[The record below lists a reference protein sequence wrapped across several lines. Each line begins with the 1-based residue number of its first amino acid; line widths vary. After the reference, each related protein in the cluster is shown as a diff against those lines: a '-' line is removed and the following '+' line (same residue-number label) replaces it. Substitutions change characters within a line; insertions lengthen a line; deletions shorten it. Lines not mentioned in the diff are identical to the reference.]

1 MGADAGASPQRFE
14 EQAMLSAQHLVKSF
28 AGRRVIENVTLKLN
42 RGEVVGLLGPNGAGK
57 TTTFQMLT
65 GMLVPDAGQIT
76 LDGHDITTMPFYDR
90 ARFGIA
96 YLPQAPF
103 VPRGLSVEQNI
114 MLVLEARLAHA
125 SLRKARMEE
134 LIEEF
139 RLGEVRKAR
148 VGNLSGGQRRRCEIA
163 ITLACEPSFAMLD
176 EPFAGVDPHAT
187 DEIGKMIDHLADRDI
202 GVLITDHKAR
212 ELLGIVDRAYV
223 IDSGRVLAEGDV
235 EEIVSHQ
242 DVRRVYLGEEF
253 RL

>member
-1 MGADAGASPQRFE
+1 
-14 EQAMLSAQHLVKSF
+14 MLSAQHLVKAF
-28 AGRRVIENVTLKLN
+28 AGRRVIEEVTLRLE

-65 GMLVPDAGQIT
+65 GMIRPDAGAIV
-76 LDGHDITTMPFYDR
+76 LDGHNVTAMPFYDR

-103 VPRGLSVEQNI
+103 VPRGLTVEQNLT
-114 MLVLEARLAHA
+114 LVLEARHGAGA
-125 SLRKARMEE
+125 RKAKMAE

-139 RLGEVRKAR
+139 RLEDVRGKR

-187 DEIGKMIDHLADRDI
+187 DEIGKMIHYLADRDI

-223 IDSGRVLAEGDV
+223 IESGRVLAEGNV
-235 EEIVSHQ
+235 EEIVAHQ

>member
-1 MGADAGASPQRFE
+1 
-14 EQAMLSAQHLVKSF
+14 MLSAQHLVKAF
-28 AGRRVIENVTLKLN
+28 AGRRVIEEVTLQLE

-65 GMLVPDAGQIT
+65 GMIRPDAGAIV
-76 LDGHDITTMPFYDR
+76 LDGHDVTAMPFYDR

-103 VPRGLSVEQNI
+103 VPRGLTVEQNI
-114 MLVLEARLAHA
+114 RLVLEARLADGA
-125 SLRKARMEE
+125 AQKGKMDDLLA
-134 LIEEF
+134 EF
-139 RLGEVRKAR
+139 RLGDLRAKK
-148 VGNLSGGQRRRCEIA
+148 VGDLSGGQRRRCEIA

-187 DEIGKMIDHLADRDI
+187 EEIGRMIHHLAERDI

-212 ELLGIVDRAYV
+212 ELLGIVHRAYV
-223 IDSGRVLAEGDV
+223 IESGRVLAEGDV
-235 EEIVSHQ
+235 AEIIADQ

>member
-1 MGADAGASPQRFE
+1 
-14 EQAMLSAQHLVKSF
+14 MLSAQHLVKSF
-28 AGRRVIENVTLKLN
+28 AGRRVIENVTLQLA

-65 GMLVPDAGQIT
+65 GMIVPDAGVIT
-76 LDGHDITTMPFYDR
+76 LDGHNVTAMPFYDR

-103 VPRGLSVEQNI
+103 VPRGLTVEQNI
-114 MLVLEARLAHA
+114 TLVLEARLASA
-125 SLRKARMEE
+125 AARRTKMAQ

-139 RLGEVRKAR
+139 RLEEVHRTR

-163 ITLACEPSFAMLD
+163 IALACEPSFAMLD
-176 EPFAGVDPHAT
+176 EPFAGVDPNAT
-187 DEIGKMIDHLADRDI
+187 DEIGQIIHHLADRDI

-212 ELLGIVDRAYV
+212 ELLGIVHRAYV
-223 IDSGRVLAEGDV
+223 IESGRVLAEGDV
-235 EEIVSHQ
+235 DEIVADL

>member
-1 MGADAGASPQRFE
+1 
-14 EQAMLSAQHLVKSF
+14 MLSAQHLVKAF
-28 AGRRVIENVTLKLN
+28 AGRRVIEDVTLQLT

-57 TTTFQMLT
+57 STTFQMLT
-65 GMLVPDAGQIT
+65 GMIRPDAGAVI
-76 LDGHDITTMPFYDR
+76 LDGHKVTAMPFYDR

-103 VPRGLSVEQNI
+103 VPRGLTVEQNI
-114 MLVLEARLAHA
+114 RLVLEARLADA
-125 SLRKARMEE
+125 ATRRQTMAAL
-134 LIEEF
+134 LEEF
-139 RLGEVRKAR
+139 RLGDLRRKK
-148 VGNLSGGQRRRCEIA
+148 VGDLSGGQRRRCEIA

-187 DEIGKMIDHLADRDI
+187 EEIGHMIHHLAERGI
-202 GVLITDHKAR
+202 GVLITDHNAR

-223 IDSGRVLAEGDV
+223 IESGRVLAEGDV
-235 EEIVSHQ
+235 AEIIADQ

>member
-1 MGADAGASPQRFE
+1 
-14 EQAMLSAQHLVKSF
+14 MLSAQHLVKSF
-28 AGRRVIENVTLKLN
+28 AGRRVIEDVTLQFK

-65 GMLVPDAGQIT
+65 GMIRPDAGAIF
-76 LDGHDITTMPFYDR
+76 LDGHNVTAMPFYDR

-103 VPRGLSVEQNI
+103 VPRELTVEQNI
-114 MLVLEARLAHA
+114 RLVLEARLAEEA
-125 SLRKARMEE
+125 VRKQKIAE

-139 RLGEVRKAR
+139 RLGEVRRKK
-148 VGNLSGGQRRRCEIA
+148 VGELSGGQRRRCEIA

-187 DEIGKMIDHLADRDI
+187 EEIGQLIDHLADRDI

-223 IDSGRVLAEGDV
+223 IEGGRVLAEGDV
-235 EEIVSHQ
+235 AEIIADQ

>member
-1 MGADAGASPQRFE
+1 
-14 EQAMLSAQHLVKSF
+14 MLSAQHLVKAF
-28 AGRRVIENVTLKLN
+28 AGRRVIEEVTLQLE

-65 GMLVPDAGQIT
+65 GMIRPDAGAII
-76 LDGHDITTMPFYDR
+76 LDGHNVTAMPFYDR

-103 VPRGLSVEQNI
+103 VPRGLTVEQNI
-114 MLVLEARLAHA
+114 RLVLEARLADEA
-125 SLRKARMEE
+125 ARRRKMEE
-134 LIEEF
+134 LLEEF
-139 RLGEVRKAR
+139 RLGELRRKK
-148 VGNLSGGQRRRCEIA
+148 VGDLSGGQRRRCEIA

-187 DEIGKMIDHLADRDI
+187 EEIGQMIDHLADRDI

-212 ELLGIVDRAYV
+212 ELLGIVSRAYV
-223 IDSGRVLAEGDV
+223 IESGRVLAEGDV
-235 EEIVSHQ
+235 AEIIADQ
-242 DVRRVYLGEEF
+242 EVRRVYLGEEF

>member
-1 MGADAGASPQRFE
+1 MPTLIAAEKLSRRHGAVQAIKDVSFEVQAGEIF
-14 EQAMLSAQHLVKSF
+14 
-28 AGRRVIENVTLKLN
+28 
-42 RGEVVGLLGPNGAGK
+42 GLLGPNGAGK

-65 GMLVPDAGQIT
+65 GMLVPDAGVIA
-76 LDGHDITTMPFYDR
+76 LDDHNVTAMPFYDR

-103 VPRGLSVEQNI
+103 VPRGLTVEQNI
-114 MLVLEARLAHA
+114 TLVLEARLGQA
-125 SLRKARMEE
+125 SARKAKMAE

-139 RLGEVRKAR
+139 RLEEVRGQR

-163 ITLACEPSFAMLD
+163 ITLACEPSYAMLD

-187 DEIGKMIDHLADRDI
+187 DEIGQMIHHLAERDI

-223 IDSGRVLAEGDV
+223 IESGRVLAEGGV
-235 EEIVSHQ
+235 EQIVADQ

>member
-1 MGADAGASPQRFE
+1 MQRSAKDH
-14 EQAMLSAQHLVKSF
+14 QRLSAL
-28 AGRRVIENVTLKLN
+28 
-42 RGEVVGLLGPNGAGK
+42 GK
-57 TTTFQMLT
+57 TL
-65 GMLVPDAGQIT
+65 A
-76 LDGHDITTMPFYDR
+76 
-90 ARFGIA
+90 
-96 YLPQAPF
+96 
-103 VPRGLSVEQNI
+103 
-114 MLVLEARLAHA
+114 VLEAVTDHPHGIGLPDLAA
-125 SLRKARMEE
+125 SLGLPRQTVHRLLGQLQSSGLLLRDPARERFLVGPRLTRLSLAALGSNNRWAPVKSVMQE
-134 LIEEF
+134 LVDEF
-139 RLGEVRKAR
+139 RLGEVRKMR

-187 DEIGKMIDHLADRDI
+187 DEIGQMIHHLADRDI

-235 EEIVSHQ
+235 EEIVGHQ

>member
-1 MGADAGASPQRFE
+1 
-14 EQAMLSAQHLVKSF
+14 MLSAQHLVKSF
-28 AGRRVIENVTLKLN
+28 AGRRVIEDVTLQFK

-65 GMLVPDAGQIT
+65 GMIRPDAGAIF
-76 LDGHDITTMPFYDR
+76 LDGHNVTAMPFYDR

-103 VPRGLSVEQNI
+103 VPRGLTVEQNI
-114 MLVLEARLAHA
+114 RLVLESRLAEEA
-125 SLRKARMEE
+125 IRKQKMAE

-139 RLGEVRKAR
+139 RLGEVRRKK
-148 VGNLSGGQRRRCEIA
+148 VGELSGGQRRRCEIA

-187 DEIGKMIDHLADRDI
+187 EEIGQMIHHLADRDI

-212 ELLGIVDRAYV
+212 ELLGIVHRAYV
-223 IDSGRVLAEGDV
+223 IESGRVLAEGDV
-235 EEIVSHQ
+235 AEIVADQ

>member
-1 MGADAGASPQRFE
+1 
-14 EQAMLSAQHLVKSF
+14 MLSAQHLVKAF
-28 AGRRVIENVTLKLN
+28 AGRRVIEEVTLRLE

-65 GMLVPDAGQIT
+65 GMIRPDAGAIV
-76 LDGHDITTMPFYDR
+76 LDGHNVTAMPFYDR

-103 VPRGLSVEQNI
+103 VPRSLSVEQNI
-114 MLVLEARLAHA
+114 QLVLEARLAEQAA
-125 SLRKARMEE
+125 SRQKMDE
-134 LIEEF
+134 LLGEF
-139 RLGEVRKAR
+139 RLGDLRRKK
-148 VGNLSGGQRRRCEIA
+148 VGELSGGQRRRCEIA

-187 DEIGKMIDHLADRDI
+187 EEIGQMIDHLADRDI

-223 IDSGRVLAEGDV
+223 IESGRVLAEGDV
-235 EEIVSHQ
+235 AEIVADQ

>member
-1 MGADAGASPQRFE
+1 
-14 EQAMLSAQHLVKSF
+14 MLSAQHLVKAF
-28 AGRRVIENVTLKLN
+28 AGRRVIEDVTLELA

-65 GMLVPDAGQIT
+65 GMIQPDAGTII
-76 LDGHDITTMPFYDR
+76 LDGHTVTAMPFYDR

-114 MLVLEARLAHA
+114 RLVLEARLADEA
-125 SLRKARMEE
+125 ARRTQMDA
-134 LIEEF
+134 LLTEF
-139 RLGEVRKAR
+139 RLQELRRKKVGE
-148 VGNLSGGQRRRCEIA
+148 LSGGQRRRCEIA

-187 DEIGKMIDHLADRDI
+187 EEIGQMIHHLADRDI

-223 IDSGRVLAEGDV
+223 IESGRVLAEGDV
-235 EEIVSHQ
+235 AEIVADQ
-242 DVRRVYLGEEF
+242 EVRRVYLGEEF

>member
-1 MGADAGASPQRFE
+1 
-14 EQAMLSAQHLVKSF
+14 MLCAQHLVKSF
-28 AGRRVIENVTLKLN
+28 AGRRVIENVTLRLQ

-65 GMLVPDAGQIT
+65 GMLTPDAGHIT
-76 LDGHDITTMPFYDR
+76 LDGHTVTAMPFYDR

-114 MLVLEARLAHA
+114 TLVLEARLDAPA
-125 SLRKARMEE
+125 RKVKMEE

-139 RLGEVRKAR
+139 RLGEVRKSR
-148 VGNLSGGQRRRCEIA
+148 VGMLSGGQRRRCEIA

-187 DEIGKMIDHLADRDI
+187 DEIGKMIHYLADRDI

-223 IDSGRVLAEGDV
+223 IESGRVLAEGGV
-235 EEIVSHQ
+235 EEIVGHE

>member
-1 MGADAGASPQRFE
+1 
-14 EQAMLSAQHLVKSF
+14 MLSAQHLVKAF
-28 AGRRVIENVTLKLN
+28 AGRRVIEEVTLQLE

-65 GMLVPDAGQIT
+65 GMIRPDAGVIV
-76 LDGHDITTMPFYDR
+76 LDGHDVTAMPFYDR

-103 VPRGLSVEQNI
+103 VPRGLTVEQNI
-114 MLVLEARLAHA
+114 RLVLEARLADRA
-125 SLRKARMEE
+125 AQKVKMDDLLA
-134 LIEEF
+134 EF
-139 RLGEVRKAR
+139 RLGDLRAKK
-148 VGNLSGGQRRRCEIA
+148 VGDLSGGQRRRCEIA

-187 DEIGKMIDHLADRDI
+187 EEIGQMIHHLAERDI

-212 ELLGIVDRAYV
+212 ELLGIVHRAYV
-223 IDSGRVLAEGDV
+223 IESGRVLAEGDV
-235 EEIVSHQ
+235 AEIIADQ

>member
-1 MGADAGASPQRFE
+1 
-14 EQAMLSAQHLVKSF
+14 MLSAQHLVKAF
-28 AGRRVIENVTLKLN
+28 AGRRVIEEVTLQLE

-65 GMLVPDAGQIT
+65 GMIQPDAGAIV
-76 LDGHDITTMPFYDR
+76 LDGHNVTAMPFYDR

-103 VPRGLSVEQNI
+103 VPRGLTVEQNI
-114 MLVLEARLAHA
+114 RLVLEARLADQA
-125 SLRKARMEE
+125 AQKVKMDDL
-134 LIEEF
+134 LTEF
-139 RLGEVRKAR
+139 RLGDLKTKK
-148 VGNLSGGQRRRCEIA
+148 VGDLSGGQRRRCEIA

-187 DEIGKMIDHLADRDI
+187 EEIGQMIHHLAERNI

-212 ELLGIVDRAYV
+212 ELLGIVHRAYV
-223 IDSGRVLAEGDV
+223 IESGRVLAEGDV
-235 EEIVSHQ
+235 AEIIADQ

>member
-1 MGADAGASPQRFE
+1 
-14 EQAMLSAQHLVKSF
+14 MLSAQHLVKSF
-28 AGRRVIENVTLKLN
+28 AGRRVIEDVTLKLD

-65 GMLVPDAGQIT
+65 GMITPDAGAIT
-76 LDGHDITTMPFYDR
+76 LDGHTVTTMPFYDR

-103 VPRGLSVEQNI
+103 VPRSLTVEQNLQ
-114 MLVLEARLAHA
+114 LVLEARLPERGA
-125 SLRKARMEE
+125 RKVRMAE

-139 RLGEVRKAR
+139 RLGNLRRKK
-148 VGNLSGGQRRRCEIA
+148 VGELSGGQRRRCEIA
-163 ITLACEPSFAMLD
+163 ITLACEPGFAMLD

-187 DEIGKMIDHLADRDI
+187 EEIGQMIHHLADRDI

-223 IDSGRVLAEGDV
+223 IESGRVLAEGDV
-235 EEIVSHQ
+235 AQIVADQ

>member
-1 MGADAGASPQRFE
+1 
-14 EQAMLSAQHLVKSF
+14 MLSAQHLVKAF
-28 AGRRVIENVTLKLN
+28 AGRRVIEEVTLQLE

-65 GMLVPDAGQIT
+65 GMIRPDAGAIV
-76 LDGHDITTMPFYDR
+76 LDGHDVTAMPFYDR

-103 VPRGLSVEQNI
+103 VPRGLTVEQNI
-114 MLVLEARLAHA
+114 RLVLEARLADGA
-125 SLRKARMEE
+125 AQKVKMDDLLA
-134 LIEEF
+134 EF
-139 RLGEVRKAR
+139 RLGDLRAKK
-148 VGNLSGGQRRRCEIA
+148 VGDLSGGQRRRCEIA

-187 DEIGKMIDHLADRDI
+187 EEIGRMIHHLAERDI

-212 ELLGIVDRAYV
+212 ELLGIVHRAYV
-223 IDSGRVLAEGDV
+223 IESGRVLAEGDV
-235 EEIVSHQ
+235 AEIIADQ

>member
-1 MGADAGASPQRFE
+1 
-14 EQAMLSAQHLVKSF
+14 MLSAQHLVKSF
-28 AGRRVIENVTLKLN
+28 AGRRVIENVTLQLA

-65 GMLVPDAGQIT
+65 GMIVPDAGAIT
-76 LDGHDITTMPFYDR
+76 LDGHTITAMPFYDR

-103 VPRGLSVEQNI
+103 VPRGLTVEQNI
-114 MLVLEARLAHA
+114 TLVLEARLAHA
-125 SLRKARMEE
+125 PARKAKMAA

-139 RLGEVRKAR
+139 RLEKVHRIR

-163 ITLACEPSFAMLD
+163 IAMACDPSFAMLD

-187 DEIGKMIDHLADRDI
+187 DEIGQIIHHLADREI

-223 IDSGRVLAEGDV
+223 IESGRVLAEGDV
-235 EEIVSHQ
+235 DEIVAHR

>member
-1 MGADAGASPQRFE
+1 
-14 EQAMLSAQHLVKSF
+14 MLSAQHLVKSF
-28 AGRRVIENVTLKLN
+28 AGRRVIENVTLRLE

-65 GMLVPDAGQIT
+65 GMLTPDAGQIT
-76 LDGHDITTMPFYDR
+76 MDGHNVTTMPFYDR

-114 MLVLEARLAHA
+114 TLVLEARLEA
-125 SLRKARMEE
+125 SARKAKMEE
-134 LIEEF
+134 LVEEF
-139 RLGEVRKAR
+139 RLGEVRKSR
-148 VGNLSGGQRRRCEIA
+148 VSNLSGGQRRRCEIA

-187 DEIGKMIDHLADRDI
+187 DEIGKMIHYLADRDI

-223 IDSGRVLAEGDV
+223 IESGRVLAEGGV

>member
-1 MGADAGASPQRFE
+1 
-14 EQAMLSAQHLVKSF
+14 MLSAQHLVKSF
-28 AGRRVIENVTLKLN
+28 AGRRIIEDVTLTLQ

-65 GMLVPDAGQIT
+65 GMAPPDAGTIL
-76 LDGHDITTMPFYDR
+76 LDGHDVTRMPFYDR

-103 VPRGLSVEQNI
+103 VPRDLTVTQNI
-114 MLVLEARLAHA
+114 ALVLEARLASA
-125 SLRKARMEE
+125 AARAARLEA

-139 RLGEVRKAR
+139 RLGEVRRKR
-148 VGNLSGGQRRRCEIA
+148 VGELSGGQRRRREIA
-163 ITLACEPSFAMLD
+163 ITLACEPGFAMLD

-187 DEIGKMIDHLADRDI
+187 DEITGMIRHMADHDI

-212 ELLGIVDRAYV
+212 ELLSMVDRAYV
-223 IDSGRVLAEGDV
+223 IESGRVLAEG
-235 EEIVSHQ
+235 EAASIVSNEA
-242 DVRRVYLGEEF
+242 VRRVYLGEAF

>member
-1 MGADAGASPQRFE
+1 
-14 EQAMLSAQHLVKSF
+14 MLSAQHLVKSF
-28 AGRRVIENVTLKLN
+28 AGRRVIEDVTLKLD

-65 GMLVPDAGQIT
+65 GMIRPDAGAIA
-76 LDGHDITTMPFYDR
+76 LDSHNVTAMPFYDR

-103 VPRGLSVEQNI
+103 VPRGLTVEQNI
-114 MLVLEARLAHA
+114 QLVLEARLPDAA
-125 SLRKARMEE
+125 SRKARIGE

-139 RLGEVRKAR
+139 RLEQVRDKR

-187 DEIGKMIDHLADRDI
+187 DEIGQMIHQLAQRGI
-202 GVLITDHKAR
+202 GILITDHKAR

-223 IDSGRVLAEGDV
+223 IESGRVLAEGDV
-235 EEIVSHQ
+235 SEIVAHQ
-242 DVRRVYLGEEF
+242 EVRRVYLGEEF

>member
-1 MGADAGASPQRFE
+1 
-14 EQAMLSAQHLVKSF
+14 MLSAQHLVKSF
-28 AGRRVIENVTLKLN
+28 AGRRVIEDVTLSFR

-65 GMLVPDAGQIT
+65 GMLTPDAGQIT
-76 LDGHDITTMPFYDR
+76 LDGHNVTAMPFYDR
-90 ARFGIA
+90 SRFGIA

-103 VPRGLSVEQNI
+103 VPRGLTVEENI
-114 MLVLEARLAHA
+114 TLVLEARLAHA
-125 SLRKARMEE
+125 ALRRTKMQE
-134 LIEEF
+134 LVDEF
-139 RLGEVRKAR
+139 RLGEVRRKR
-148 VGNLSGGQRRRCEIA
+148 VGSLSGGQRRRCEIA

-187 DEIGKMIDHLADRDI
+187 DEIGKMIHHLADRDI

-235 EEIVSHQ
+235 EEIVGHQ